1 MQLKDVTPIIKEI
14 LKERDKNP
22 LVINTERYIPCYKP
36 NQYGN
41 AVRAGLRKSL
51 RIIEQSPAIDAVPVV
66 RCYQCKHVTYDWITG
81 NLLCA
86 RNRKVEGNIVYGG
99 FLVDKYDYCS
109 FGVKSGL
116 EE

>member
-1 MQLKDVTPIIKEI
+1 MRQIDADALLTVPNVQKVTEYDETGEGITY
-14 LKERDKNP
+14 L
-22 LVINTERYIPCYKP
+22 
-36 NQYGN
+36 
-41 AVRAGLRKSL
+41 
-51 RIIEQSPAIDAVPVV
+51 AVPVEAIEKAPTLEAV
-66 RCYQCKHVTYDWITG
+66 PIVWCCQCEHVTCDRITG

-109 FGVKSGL
+109 FGVKKGL

>member
-1 MQLKDVTPIIKEI
+1 MRT
-14 LKERDKNP
+14 
-22 LVINTERYIPCYKP
+22 
-36 NQYGN
+36 
-41 AVRAGLRKSL
+41 
-51 RIIEQSPAIDAVPVV
+51 IDADALCDKAEEMYIHTKSGKIIPVMAVPTWAINNAPTIDSFPVV
-66 RCYQCKHVTYDWITG
+66 RCKDCKHSTIDWPTG

-99 FLVDKYDYCS
+99 FLVNKYDYCS

>member
-1 MQLKDVTPIIKEI
+1 MRTIEAHALWNKAEEMYIHTKSGKII
-14 LKERDKNP
+14 P
-22 LVINTERYIPCYKP
+22 VMAVPTWAIN
-36 NQYGN
+36 N
-41 AVRAGLRKSL
+41 A
-51 RIIEQSPAIDAVPVV
+51 PTIDSFPVV
-66 RCYQCKHVTYDWITG
+66 RCYQCKHVTCDWITG
-81 NLLCA
+81 NFLCA